1 MSAKEEGVGTLL
13 RAELRSK
20 PIAAVENST
29 VGSRLRFAKS
39 STRSF
44 IADTLALFIFFTV
57 TGIINERYVVGMT
70 WEQVLQARLIGTA
83 IMIPSGRPYGMWRD
97 FMMRR
102 ARANAFSHW
111 SWDSIALLSFQTPI
125 YASIIFLSGA
135 TGLALILG
143 TATAALMMICLG
155 RPYGMF
161 LLLIRRAFRVETT
174 VGAVAS
180 S

>member
-1 MSAKEEGVGTLL
+1 MAYDLSKISISNLL
-13 RAELRSK
+13 GPAFN
-20 PIAAVENST
+20 AAVALTRLDERIARSP
-29 VGSRLRFAKS
+29 VG
-39 STRSF
+39 
-44 IADTLALFIFFTV
+44 V

-97 FMMRR
+97 LMMRR